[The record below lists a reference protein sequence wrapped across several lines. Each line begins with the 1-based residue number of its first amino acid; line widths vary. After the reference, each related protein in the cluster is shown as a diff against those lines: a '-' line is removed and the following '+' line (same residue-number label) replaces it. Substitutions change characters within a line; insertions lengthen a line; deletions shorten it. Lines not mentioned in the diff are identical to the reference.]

1 MQFTRL
7 GALDQGQPFLVIDQR
22 GVAGLLRVHQP
33 AWDGPGEGTEVK
45 ARRFPVS
52 DPAALGLDLMPILDL
67 ADKAMYLS
75 PGQGGWRLY
84 RVNKQKR
91 NNLGTLGIEER
102 IGQEW
107 RPAILLDE
115 TIHVYASRPKA

>member
-7 GALDQGQPFLVIDQR
+7 GALDQGQPFLVVDHK

-33 AWDGPGEGTEVK
+33 AWAGPGEGTEVK

-52 DPAALGLDLMPILDL
+52 DPAALGLDLVPVTDL
-67 ADKAMYLS
+67 PDKALYLS
-75 PGQGGWRLY
+75 PGPGGWHLY
-84 RVNKQKR
+84 RVNRQKR

-102 IGQEW
+102 VAHEW

-115 TIHVYASRPKA
+115 NISVYASKAA